1 MTLADITSAPS
12 DPWAPVPHRVVDRV
26 VEADGVTTIVVE
38 PVDVALPAPVPGQF
52 HMLWAFGVGEAPI
65 SVSRIGD
72 GCHEHTIAA
81 VGAVSTALAG
91 LDVGATVGVRGPFG
105 TGWPWDPDDDRD
117 LLIVAGGIGLAPVRP
132 VIELAAHSP
141 RSATVVLGART
152 PDALLYDDDRRA
164 WANVG
169 LEIHTTVDRAEAG
182 WAGEVGLVTAPLARS
197 LAEPPATTAMV
208 CGPEV
213 MIRVTAERLT
223 HLGVPP
229 DAISV
234 SLERN
239 MHCGLG
245 QCGRCQLGPTLLC
258 TDGAVLPWPTAEPL
272 LGVRGW

>member
-1 MTLADITSAPS
+1 MTVTSVPPRSAT
-12 DPWAPVPHRVVDRV
+12 PWAPVPHRVVARR
-26 VEADGVTTIVVE
+26 VEARGVTTIAVE
-38 PVDVALPAPVPGQF
+38 PVDAALRAPLPGQF

-72 GCHEHTIAA
+72 GHHEHTIAA
-81 VGAVSTALAG
+81 VGAVSTALAA

-105 TGWPWDPDDDRD
+105 TSWPWDPDDDRD

-132 VIELAAHSP
+132 VIDVATHSP
-141 RSATVVLGART
+141 RSTTVVLGARS
-152 PDALLYDDDRRA
+152 PDELLYGDDRRA
-164 WANVG
+164 WADAGTEV
-169 LEIHTTVDRAEAG
+169 HTTVDRAG
-182 WAGEVGLVTAPLARS
+182 PDWLGEIGLVTAPLARA
-197 LAEPPATTAMV
+197 LVEPAATTALV

-223 HLGVPP
+223 HLGVPT
-229 DAISV
+229 DAIAV

-258 TDGAVLPWPTAEPL
+258 RDGAVLPWTTAEPL
-272 LGVRGW
+272 LGVKGW